1 MSPFAGLVVGI
12 VLDKVI
18 QQPDTRERLLKNL
31 WVLFVFCAVVFV
43 LIGPALAPAYSS
55 TVSNRRL
62 VH

>member
-43 LIGPALAPAYSS
+43 LIGPALAPAY
-55 TVSNRRL
+55 
-62 VH
+62 